1 MSTGEGA
8 SLITAPPK
16 PVRNPLP
23 RPAVL
28 GITAAIL
35 LVVWGLGWLLI
46 SVGVLDAYVM
56 STLTTICI
64 NIILAVSLNLI
75 VGFTGQLSLGHAG
88 FMAIGAY
95 TCALITMPFSSA
107 FPDIEIVGFIL
118 GLIGGGLAAGV
129 VGVAIG
135 VPTLRLKGDYL
146 AIATLGLA
154 QIIMVVLQNLEIT
167 NGAAGLS
174 GIPSYVDW
182 NWLFLL
188 TAGTILLVS
197 NLLGSAQGRDIVAVR
212 EDEIAASAVGV
223 NTTRVKILAF
233 TVGGIF
239 AGIAGGLYA
248 SSFYVIQP
256 QQFSFMLSINIL
268 VIVVLGGLGSLTGS
282 VLGAIVL
289 GLVSTFLQS
298 YPEIQ
303 MILYSLILVLL
314 MLFRPQGLLG
324 NREFSVRALGRILP
338 IRTKKES
345 KA

>member
-1 MSTGEGA
+1 M
-8 SLITAPPK
+8 
-16 PVRNPLP
+16 
-23 RPAVL
+23 
-28 GITAAIL
+28 
-35 LVVWGLGWLLI
+35 
-46 SVGVLDAYVM
+46 VG
-56 STLTTICI
+56 
-64 NIILAVSLNLI
+64 
-75 VGFTGQLSLGHAG
+75 
-88 FMAIGAY
+88 
-95 TCALITMPFSSA
+95 
-107 FPDIEIVGFIL
+107 
-118 GLIGGGLAAGV
+118 
-129 VGVAIG
+129 GVAIG

-212 EDEIAASAVGV
+212 EDEIAASAVGGV